1 MSEFAPTL
9 TQIPG
14 AVAAPSGF
22 RAAGV
27 TAGIKSAGRD
37 VALIFSDR
45 KASAA
50 ALFTTNRVQAPPI
63 TVSREHLRQGQARAI
78 VANSGNANACTG
90 EQGLADARRMAQVAA
105 AALGIAPEEVLVAS
119 TGIIGHPLPMER
131 IEAGIRQAAVDAGD
145 RGELAAEAI
154 MTTDT
159 RPKQLAVEFHLD
171 GQTVRV
177 GGIAK
182 GAGMIA
188 PHLATMLAF
197 VTTDA
202 NVWPEVL
209 QASLAASAART
220 FNCVT
225 VDGDTSTN
233 DTLFLLANGASGVAI
248 RPGSPAHRKFCHA
261 LDVVCLHLAK
271 ELARDGEGAT
281 KLIEIQVHGARSFAQ
296 AQKIGRT
303 IANSPL
309 VKTAFFGNDPN
320 WGRILAAAGRAGV
333 PLDPQRL
340 ALRLGDVALVEGGA
354 PLPFDAAAARAV
366 MERREVRLALD
377 LGLGPVSA
385 TVWTCDLS
393 YDYVR
398 INAEYHT

>member
-1 MSEFAPTL
+1 MNQGPKL
-9 TQIPG
+9 TRIAG
-14 AVAAPSGF
+14 AVAAPRGF

-27 TAGIKSAGRD
+27 AAGIKRAGRD
-37 VALIFSDR
+37 VALIVADR
-45 KASAA
+45 PASAA
-50 ALFTTNRVQAPPI
+50 ALFTTNRVQAAPI
-63 TVSREHLRQGQARAI
+63 QVSREHLRDGLARAI

-90 EQGLADARRMAQVAA
+90 AQGLLDSRRMAQVAA
-105 AALGIAPEEVLVAS
+105 EALGVRPEEVLVAS
-119 TGIIGHPLPMER
+119 TGIIGQLLPMEKL
-131 IEAGIRQAAVDAGD
+131 EAGIRQAAAEVGGQ
-145 RGELAAEAI
+145 GEAAAEAI

-159 RPKQLAVEFHLD
+159 RPKQIAVELSI
-171 GQTVRV
+171 GGRPVRV

-182 GAGMIA
+182 GAGMIG

-197 VTTDA
+197 LTTDA
-202 NVWPEVL
+202 AVWPEVL

-233 DTLFLLANGASGVAI
+233 DTVFLLANGASGVQV
-248 RPGSPAHRKFCHA
+248 RPGSPAHRDFNLA
-261 LDVVCLHLAK
+261 LDFVCLHLAK

-281 KLIEIQVHGARSFAQ
+281 KLVEIRVHGARSFAQ

-320 WGRILAAAGRAGV
+320 WGRVLAAAGRAGV
-333 PLDPQRL
+333 PLDPERL
-340 ALRLGDVALVEGGA
+340 ELRLGDLLLVERGA
-354 PLPFDAAAARAV
+354 PAPYDEEEARAA
-366 MERREVRLALD
+366 MDRPEVVLALD
-377 LGLGPVSA
+377 LGLGSVSA

>member
-1 MSEFAPTL
+1 MSQMPAF

-14 AVAAPSGF
+14 AVAAPVGF

-37 VALIFSDR
+37 VALILSDR
-45 KASAA
+45 PASAA
-50 ALFTTNRVQAPPI
+50 ALFTSNRVQAAPI
-63 TVSREHLRQGQARAI
+63 AVSREHLRQGQARAI
-78 VANSGNANACTG
+78 VVNSGNANACTG
-90 EQGLADARRMAQVAA
+90 ERGLADARRMAAIAA
-105 AALGIAPEEVLVAS
+105 ESLGIAPREVLVAS
-119 TGIIGHPLPMER
+119 TGIIGHALPMDR
-131 IEAGIRQAAVDAGD
+131 IEAGIRQAAAEAGAH
-145 RGELAAEAI
+145 GEAAAEAI

-159 RPKQLAVEFHLD
+159 RPKQIAVEFAVD
-171 GQTVRV
+171 GRLVRV

-202 NVWPEVL
+202 EVWPEVL

-233 DTLFLLANGASGVAI
+233 DTLFLIANGASGVPI
-248 RPGSPAHRKFCHA
+248 RPGSPAHRGFCHA
-261 LDVVCLHLAK
+261 LDLVCLHLAK

-333 PLDPQRL
+333 PIDPERL
-340 ALRLGDVALVEGGA
+340 ALRVADIPLVERGE
-354 PLPFDAAAARAV
+354 PLPFDATIASAQMKRP
-366 MERREVRLALD
+366 EVTLALD
-377 LGLGPVSA
+377 LGLGAVSA
-385 TVWTCDLS
+385 TVWTCDFS

>member
-1 MSEFAPTL
+1 
-9 TQIPG
+9 
-14 AVAAPSGF
+14 
-22 RAAGV
+22 
-27 TAGIKSAGRD
+27 
-37 VALIFSDR
+37 
-45 KASAA
+45 
-50 ALFTTNRVQAPPI
+50 
-63 TVSREHLRQGQARAI
+63 
-78 VANSGNANACTG
+78 
-90 EQGLADARRMAQVAA
+90 
-105 AALGIAPEEVLVAS
+105 VLVAS
-119 TGIIGHPLPMER
+119 TGIIGHALPMER
-131 IEAGIRQAAVDAGD
+131 VEAGIRQAAAEAGAASD
-145 RGELAAEAI
+145 GPLPGEAAAEAI

-159 RPKQLAVEFHLD
+159 RPKQIAVEFVAQ
-171 GQTVRV
+171 GRPVRI

-197 VTTDA
+197 VTSDA
-202 NVWPEVL
+202 AVWPEVL

-233 DTLFLLANGASGVAI
+233 DTLFLLANGASGVSV
-248 RPGSPAHRKFCHA
+248 RPGSPAHRQFCHA
-261 LDVVCLHLAK
+261 LDFVCLHLAK

-281 KLIEIQVHGARSFAQ
+281 KLIEVQVHGARSFAQ

-333 PLDPQRL
+333 PLDPEKL
-340 ALRLGDVALVEGGA
+340 ALRMGDIALVEGGA
-354 PLPFDAAAARAV
+354 PLPFDPAV
-366 MERREVRLALD
+366 ASALMQRPEVTVALD